1 MKYKAD
7 ISNYYNVVKESV
19 NGTNIDDLKNACK
32 RPGYDYLIKIYG
44 IYDDLPDELVISYHY
59 KNNRFY
65 KI

>member
-19 NGTNIDDLKNACK
+19 NGTNIHDLKNACK
-32 RPGYDYLIKIYG
+32 RPGYDYLIKIYAV
-44 IYDDLPDELVISYHY
+44 YDDLPDELVISYHY